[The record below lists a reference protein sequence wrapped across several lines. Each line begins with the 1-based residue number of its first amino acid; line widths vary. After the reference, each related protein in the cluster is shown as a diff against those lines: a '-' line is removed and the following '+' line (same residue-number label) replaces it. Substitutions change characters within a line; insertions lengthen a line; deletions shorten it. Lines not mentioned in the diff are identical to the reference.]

1 MHPSQDLPLNNRY
14 HERDGVARALD
25 ERDVGAR
32 NLNAERHPPSKR
44 IGMATERIGKATQR
58 RPSISRRMFRA
69 LSRFSIA
76 VLFGVAAT
84 LAWQSH
90 GDEAKEMFRT
100 WAPSLAWLLPVS
112 TTTSSAPSAASSPE
126 LAQQLEPMARDLAI
140 VRRSLEQLAANIATL
155 HAVENPSSRTPSWA
169 APILPRTPPQ
179 PAAKAS
185 AVQSSP
191 VSPPP
196 ARQPLVLR

>member
-1 MHPSQDLPLNNRY
+1 MNTSQDLPLNNRY
-14 HERDGVARALD
+14 HERDVDLST
-25 ERDVGAR
+25 ERD
-32 NLNAERHPPSKR
+32 PSD
-44 IGMATERIGKATQR
+44 
-58 RPSISRRMFRA
+58 RPSIGRRMFRA

-100 WAPSLAWLLPVS
+100 WVPSLAWLLPVS
-112 TTTSSAPSAASSPE
+112 ATTSAASASLPE
-126 LAQQLEPMARDLAI
+126 LAQQLESMARDLAI
-140 VRRSLEQLAANIATL
+140 VRRGMEQLAANVAKP
-155 HAVENPSSRTPSWA
+155 HAVENPSSKVPSWA

-191 VSPPP
+191 GSPPPSP
-196 ARQPLVLR
+196 ARQPFALR

>member
-14 HERDGVARALD
+14 HERDVVARALD
-25 ERDVGAR
+25 ADRDVVAR
-32 NLNAERHPPSKR
+32 NMNAERYPSEKR
-44 IGMATERIGKATQR
+44 TGMAPERTGKATQR
-58 RPSISRRMFRA
+58 RPSIGRRMFRA

-100 WAPSLAWLLPVS
+100 WAPSLAWLVPDS
-112 TTTSSAPSAASSPE
+112 TTRSASAASSPE

-140 VRRSLEQLAANIATL
+140 VRRSLEQLAANIATQ
-155 HAVENPSSRTPSWA
+155 HAVENPSSHPPSWA

-185 AVQSSP
+185 AVSP
-191 VSPPP
+191 PPPP